1 MSLIFSRTINRNNP
15 SYGRDKEMMSKV
27 KRTSYKNAFHN
38 PGDRKSTVQRKNGD
52 KKDNQKK
59 PSMIKVEFIEAE
71 V

>member
-1 MSLIFSRTINRNNP
+1 
-15 SYGRDKEMMSKV
+15 MSKV